1 MKYKEQKESLTLTQ
15 REKQNVIGVIRTF
28 EAKEIQCGKSKYRH
42 LYLQSSP

>member
-1 MKYKEQKESLTLTQ
+1 MKYKEQKESLDLTQ

-28 EAKEIQCGKSKYRH
+28 EAKVIQRGRSKYRR